1 MANLKD
7 IRERIKSVKSIKQV
21 TKAMKMVAA
30 AKMRRA
36 QENMEKARPYSEKIS
51 DLVGTFLL
59 DEQNHEL
66 PEVKVRD
73 NIEKVLFVVITSDRG
88 MAGAFNTNVLKI
100 AHKAIDDFGKE
111 NAQLICIGKKS
122 ANYFKSRG
130 YNIVLDYIDF
140 WNTLDFDT
148 GLNVAQDIISR
159 YMKKDVDRVQVI
171 YNKFINVA
179 KQEVCDEIFLPIT
192 PSTDSV
198 DDQSQLSDMI
208 YEPNKK
214 IVIERMIPRYLNIII
229 WQYLLESN
237 ASEQAARM
245 LAMENAT
252 SNADDMIKEL
262 TLQFNKARQTAIT
275 TEMLE
280 IVSGAEALN

>member
-1 MANLKD
+1 
-7 IRERIKSVKSIKQV
+7 
-21 TKAMKMVAA
+21 MKMVAA

-51 DLVGTFLL
+51 DLVDTFLL

-100 AHKAIDDFGKE
+100 AHKTIDDFGKE

-122 ANYFKSRG
+122 ATYFKSRG

-140 WNTLDFDT
+140 WNTLDFDK
-148 GLNVAQDIISR
+148 GLNVAQDIIFR
-159 YMKKDVDRVQVI
+159 YMNKDVDRVQVI

-198 DDQSQLSDMI
+198 DDQAQLSDMI
-208 YEPNKK
+208 YEPSKK